1 MKVRTFSSSSEAH
14 GFGEFR
20 WQMAYHGAEIDART
34 KAAIGFVQ
42 GAASKSFATEFLA
55 EQPDRLQING
65 QWALPSSLRQQ
76 MSGKTQIVLE
86 ATSLG
91 MVEVLLLLRAA
102 KAAGVS
108 MVDCVYVEPKEY
120 TKDVYLDTSWSREF
134 SLSRS
139 RRLEGVRGF
148 AHKLSEISGPD
159 AKLVVFLGYEA
170 SRLAQACQQEDAI
183 AGWRKYAVFGVPGYS
198 PGWEMN
204 AMANN
209 VDALERNKFESVQY
223 CAASSVS
230 SAYELLTTI
239 HNEGRT
245 DNSCTVVAPFGTKP
259 HGIASAMFL
268 IENTAFQASSLMY
281 DHPARSPDR
290 STDVRRWHL
299 YRIHIA
305 HNST

>member
-1 MKVRTFSSSSEAH
+1 MKVRTFSSSSEVH
-14 GFGEFR
+14 GFGSFR

-42 GAASKSFATEFLA
+42 GAAPKTFATEFLA
-55 EQPDRLQING
+55 EQPDRLQVNG

-76 MSGKTQIVLE
+76 MSGKTSIVLE
-86 ATSLG
+86 TTSLG

-102 KAAGVS
+102 KLAGVS

-183 AGWRKYAVFGVPGYS
+183 AGW
-198 PGWEMN
+198 
-204 AMANN
+204 
-209 VDALERNKFESVQY
+209 NKFESVRY

-268 IENTAFQASSLMY
+268 IENTGFQASSLMY

-299 YRIHIA
+299 YRIDIA
-305 HNST
+305 DASK